1 MSEATPD
8 SSQAATDQTSAAA
21 AMTTVS
27 VRILDKEY
35 QVRCPES
42 EVDTLTRSAQHLDS
56 QMAQIKDSGKVV
68 GTDRIAVMAALN
80 IASELFGRTAEEA
93 QFSEVVSTQVD
104 DMLDRVT
111 AALAE
116 HKQLN
121 L

>member
-8 SSQAATDQTSAAA
+8 SSAEPPAI
-21 AMTTVS
+21 TTVS

-35 QVRCPES
+35 QVRCPED
-42 EVDTLTRSAQHLDS
+42 EVDTLTRSAKHLDN
-56 QMAQIKDSGKVV
+56 QMSLIKDSGKVV

-80 IASELFGRTAEEA
+80 IASELFGRNDQEAE
-93 QFSEVVSTQVD
+93 FSEAVTSQVSG
-104 DMLDRVT
+104 MLDRVT
-111 AALAE
+111 EALAE